1 MDKYKSVI
9 GAAEQSS
16 LQVLRARGFVKRVQ
30 EKEYL
35 SNAAV
40 LLFAKNIAQFYPNCR
55 VRFLRYDGT
64 YAGVGTKINR
74 SRISRRHATPVIR
87 VSLVC

>member
-1 MDKYKSVI
+1 M
-9 GAAEQSS
+9 
-16 LQVLRARGFVKRVQ
+16 
-30 EKEYL
+30 

-64 YAGVGTKINR
+64 YAGVGTKINITR
-74 SRISRRHATPVIR
+74 DKSIELPLLRIIEETKSFIATQLR
-87 VSLVC
+87 EFMMFDVSSG